1 MPAARVKAHTRPVQ
15 HDTYGPFRYRI
26 LIRGQLDPSW
36 ADALGG
42 LELAWDTEHNTV
54 LTGTLLDQAALR
66 GVLNRLLDLG
76 SLLLCVTKEPLR

>member
-1 MPAARVKAHTRPVQ
+1 MQ

-36 ADALGG
+36 AEALGG
-42 LELAWDTEHNTV
+42 LELAWDTEHNTM
-54 LTGTLLDQAALR
+54 LTGNLLDQSALP

-76 SLLLCVTKEPLR
+76 SLLLSVTKEPLN